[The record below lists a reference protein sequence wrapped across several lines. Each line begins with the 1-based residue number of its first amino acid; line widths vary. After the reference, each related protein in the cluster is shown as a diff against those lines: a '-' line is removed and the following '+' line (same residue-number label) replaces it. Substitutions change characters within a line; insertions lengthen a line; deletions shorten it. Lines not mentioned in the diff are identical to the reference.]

1 MRDDVDPKLR
11 RRAATMRKTQTEPER
26 RLWWALRHSLPLEK
40 THFRRQV
47 VVDRAIVDFACIAT
61 RTIVEVDGD
70 QHGHDRALAYDA
82 KRTRALEAAGWQV
95 LRFSNRQ
102 VMLELDSVLETVL
115 AAVEGRLERH

>member
-1 MRDDVDPKLR
+1 MGVTPF
-11 RRAATMRKTQTEPER
+11 P
-26 RLWWALRHSLPLEK
+26 PLEQ

-47 VVDRAIVDFACIAT
+47 VIERAIVDFVCIAT

-82 KRTRALEAAGWQV
+82 KRTRELEVLGWRV

-115 AAVEGRLERH
+115 AAVEGLLETR

>member
-1 MRDDVDPKLR
+1 MRADVDPELR

-26 RLWWALRHSLPLEK
+26 RLRWALRHSLPLDK
-40 THFRRQV
+40 THFRRQFV
-47 VVDRAIVDFACIAT
+47 INRAIVDFACVAT

-82 KRTRALEAAGWQV
+82 KRSHELEAAGWRV

-102 VMLELDSVLETVL
+102 VMLELERVIETIL
-115 AAVEGRLERH
+115 AAVEGRL